1 LCVQET
7 VEALTSVLT
16 VNTKRSDM
24 GCILL
29 ETMYIPLLRTWYVHA
44 HFDFPSGR
52 GKLSSQKQVQKLSPS
67 VHVPLRAI
75 KIVHATHHKGLPDIP
90 HAVHETDWASDAAHR
105 TPASIQGNRY

>member
-1 LCVQET
+1 
-7 VEALTSVLT
+7 
-16 VNTKRSDM
+16 
-24 GCILL
+24 
-29 ETMYIPLLRTWYVHA
+29 MYIPLLRTWYVHA

-90 HAVHETDWASDAAHR
+90 HAVHETDWVSDERQHLFRATATSAWKWPDTALCVQH
-105 TPASIQGNRY
+105 PY